1 MAFQSSEPKS
11 FFGAA
16 RALGASS
23 RRANQR
29 LPELP
34 GHRNLST
41 FAHACITAALGPTL
55 LFIIL
60 LAFLCELLLAN
71 PPNTIQPFSIFISRR
86 HVGRKTLVRS
96 VLKRHNT
103 TMKPRLVLT
112 VPLFLREQDKEAT
125 VYIGNLDERVTDSL
139 VWELMLQAGRIVNVH
154 LPKDRVTQT
163 HQGYGFVEFISE
175 EDAEYAARIMNQV
188 RLYGKPIRVNKAS
201 ADKQKTVEVGAEL
214 FVGNLDPMVTEQ
226 VLYDTFSRFGTLIS
240 VPKVR
245 PIRVAT
251 DLRVLLTE
259 AQIARDEANLSKGY
273 GFVSFADFE
282 SSDAAIANMNGQ
294 YLMNKEV
301 SVQYAYKKDGKGER
315 HGDQAERMLAA
326 QARKHNVHPQTQPLP
341 PQPVSGGTPMMPS
354 GVVNGDGSRSFSGGP
369 PDFGAGRAAVPSSGY
384 QSVPPAQQHRPVPP
398 QSLAAPPPGLPARPP
413 PSQAGY
419 GGPQGF
425 MPPGFNNAGQQ
436 PAFPPQG
443 APPPR
448 FGPPNFGPPGGASGP
463 PLPPGFQQTGY
474 GRGR

>member
-1 MAFQSSEPKS
+1 MS
-11 FFGAA
+11 G
-16 RALGASS
+16 G
-23 RRANQR
+23 
-29 LPELP
+29 
-34 GHRNLST
+34 
-41 FAHACITAALGPTL
+41 
-55 LFIIL
+55 
-60 LAFLCELLLAN
+60 
-71 PPNTIQPFSIFISRR
+71 R
-86 HVGRKTLVRS
+86 HW
-96 VLKRHNT
+96 
-103 TMKPRLVLT
+103 
-112 VPLFLREQDKEAT
+112 EQDKEAT

-175 EDAEYAARIMNQV
+175 EDAEYAARIMNGV

-240 VPKVR
+240 IPK
-245 PIRVAT
+245 
-251 DLRVLLTE
+251 
-259 AQIARDEANLSKGY
+259 IARDEANLSKGY

-326 QARKHNVHPQTQPLP
+326 QARKHNVQPQIQPVP
-341 PQPVSGGTPMMPS
+341 PQVMGAGAPMMPAGAIS
-354 GVVNGDGSRSFSGGP
+354 GDGARPPNGAAT
-369 PDFGAGRAAVPSSGY
+369 PDFGAGRGAPPNAGY
-384 QSVPPAQQHRPVPP
+384 QNVMPP
-398 QSLAAPPPGLPARPP
+398 QQQKPIHPPQPLAAPPPGLPARPP

-425 MPPGFNNAGQQ
+425 VPSGFNNAPQQ
-436 PAFPPQG
+436 PGFPPQG
-443 APPPR
+443 AIPPPG
-448 FGPPNFGPPGGASGP
+448 FGSPAGFTPPMGAHGQPP
-463 PLPPGFQQTGY
+463 PLPPGFQQPGY